1 MKSKYFLVVLFCLF
15 FSILGYSQQTA
26 ITQDGKNVLL
36 KGDGTWEYVESK
48 SQKGYKIFEIGTIA
62 KISNLHFCVNSA
74 RWNKGDELS
83 LPKSDHI
90 FLIIDCTIN
99 NLDDKPIAIS
109 SMMMFK
115 LNDKE
120 GYSQDY
126 NLFVDTKGQLDG
138 ELSPGQKMRGE
149 IAFEVEKNQTS
160 WEFIFKPD
168 LINLGQIIYSILK
181 EQVK

>member
-1 MKSKYFLVVLFCLF
+1 MKSKYFLVVLFFLF
-15 FSILGYSQQTA
+15 FSILAYSQQIA
-26 ITQDGKNVLL
+26 ITQDGRNVLL
-36 KGDGTWEYVESK
+36 KDDGTWEYIESK

-62 KISNLHFCVNSA
+62 KISNLHFCVNSVH
-74 RWNKGDELS
+74 WSKGDELS

-99 NLDDKPIAIS
+99 NLDDKPITIS

-115 LNDKE
+115 LNDEE
-120 GYSQDY
+120 GYSQDH
-126 NLFVDTKGQLDG
+126 NWFVDTKGQLDG

-168 LINLGQIIYSILK
+168 LINPGQIIYSIENK
-181 EQVK
+181 

>member
-1 MKSKYFLVVLFCLF
+1 MKSKYFLVVLFFLF
-15 FSILGYSQQTA
+15 FSILAYSQQTA
-26 ITQDGKNVLL
+26 ITQDGRNVLL
-36 KGDGTWEYVESK
+36 KDDGTWEYIESK
-48 SQKGYKIFEIGTIA
+48 SQKGYKIFEIGTTA
-62 KISNLHFCVNSA
+62 KISNLHFCVNST
-74 RWNKGDELS
+74 RWSKGDELS

-90 FLIIDCTIN
+90 FLILDCTIN
-99 NLDDKPIAIS
+99 NLDNKPITIS

-120 GYSQDY
+120 GYSQDQ
-126 NLFVDTKGQLDG
+126 NWFLDTKGQLDG

-168 LINLGQIIYSILK
+168 LINPGQIIYSIVENK
-181 EQVK
+181 